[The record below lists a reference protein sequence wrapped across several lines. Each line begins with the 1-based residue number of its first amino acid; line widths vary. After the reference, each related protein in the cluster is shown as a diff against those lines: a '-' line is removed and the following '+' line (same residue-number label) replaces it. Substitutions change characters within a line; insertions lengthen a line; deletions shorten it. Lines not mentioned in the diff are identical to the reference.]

1 MLRFVR
7 SSPDAI
13 VLAPSSSTLP
23 RLAARLAVIVAA
35 LGYFVD
41 IYDLLLFGIVR
52 VPSLQDLGVAADDV
66 RRVGVLLLNSQM
78 LGLLVGGLV
87 WGVLGDLR
95 GRKSVLFGSILIYSA
110 ANLANALV
118 TDVPTY
124 AALRF
129 VAGIG
134 LAGEL
139 GAGVT
144 LVSELLERER
154 RGLGTM
160 VIAGFGTLGAVA
172 ASLVGDLLPWRWAYV
187 VGGCLGLALL
197 ALRVGVFESGM
208 FASARGA
215 GVRRGVFWAL
225 FTSAERARRYVACVL
240 VGLPIWFTVGLLV
253 LLAPE
258 FAAALGVEGAVTAG
272 RAILFCY
279 LGLSAGDFTSGAV
292 SQGLRSRKR
301 AMLFFILA
309 LQAVVLVYLLGRG
322 MSADVFYGL
331 CFGLGFFAGYWAVF
345 MANASEQFGTNLRA
359 TVTTTVPNFV
369 RGAVVPITL
378 GFEAL
383 VGPLG
388 EAGAA
393 LLVGGVCTALALSA
407 LALLPERFDA
417 DLDFVE
423 EI

>member
-1 MLRFVR
+1 M
-7 SSPDAI
+7 
-13 VLAPSSSTLP
+13 
-23 RLAARLAVIVAA
+23 IVAA

-52 VPSLQDLGVAADDV
+52 VPSLESLGVAGEDV
-66 RRVGVLLLNSQM
+66 RRMGVLLLNSQM
-78 LGLLVGGLV
+78 LGLLAGGLL
-87 WGVLGDLR
+87 WGILGDLR
-95 GRKSVLFGSILIYSA
+95 GRKSVLFGSILLYSL
-110 ANLANALV
+110 ANLANAAV
-118 TDVPTY
+118 TSIPMY

-129 VAGIG
+129 VAGVG

-144 LVSELLERER
+144 LVSELLHRER

-160 VIAGFGTLGAVA
+160 VIAGFGTLGAVV
-172 ASLVGDLLPWRWAYV
+172 ASLVGDLLPWRGAYV

-208 FASARGA
+208 FEAARGA
-215 GVRRGVFWAL
+215 EVRRGAFHAL
-225 FTSAERARRYVACVL
+225 FTSAGRARRYLACIA
-240 VGLPIWFTVGLLV
+240 VGLPIWYAVGLLI

-258 FAAALGVEGAVTAG
+258 FARVLGVGEGVTAG

-279 LGLSAGDFTSGAV
+279 LGLSVGDFTSGAV
-292 SQGLRSRKR
+292 SQGLRSRRK
-301 AMLFFILA
+301 AMLGFILG

-322 MSADVFYGL
+322 FSPTAFYGL
-331 CFGLGFFAGYWAVF
+331 CFGIGFFAGYWAVF

-378 GFEAL
+378 LFEAL
-383 VGPLG
+383 VGGLG
-388 EAGAA
+388 EAGGA
-393 LLVGGVCTALALSA
+393 LVVGLACTVLALGA

-423 EI
+423 QV

>member
-1 MLRFVR
+1 
-7 SSPDAI
+7 
-13 VLAPSSSTLP
+13 
-23 RLAARLAVIVAA
+23 VIVAA

-52 VPSLQDLGVAADDV
+52 VPSLESLGVAGGDV

-78 LGLLVGGLV
+78 LGLLAGGLL

-95 GRKSVLFGSILIYSA
+95 GRKSVLFGSIVLYSL
-110 ANLANALV
+110 ANLANAAV
-118 TDVPTY
+118 TSIPMY
-124 AALRF
+124 AVFRF
-129 VAGIG
+129 VAGVG

-144 LVSELLERER
+144 LVSELLHRER

-160 VIAGFGTLGAVA
+160 VIAGFGVLGAVA

-208 FASARGA
+208 FETARGTE
-215 GVRRGVFWAL
+215 VRRGAFHAL
-225 FTSAERARRYVACVL
+225 FTSGDRARRYLACVL
-240 VGLPIWFTVGLLV
+240 VGLPIWYAVGLLV

-258 FAAALGVEGAVTAG
+258 FARVLGVGEGVTAG

-279 LGLSAGDFTSGAV
+279 LGLSAGDFSSGAV
-292 SQGLRSRKR
+292 SQWLRSRRK
-301 AMLFFILA
+301 AMLGFILA

-322 MSADVFYGL
+322 FSPAAFYGL
-331 CFGLGFFAGYWAVF
+331 CFGIGFFAGYWAVF

-369 RGAVVPITL
+369 RGSVVPITL
-378 GFEAL
+378 VFEAL
-383 VGPLG
+383 VGALG
-388 EAGAA
+388 EASAA
-393 LLVGGVCTALALSA
+393 LVVGLVCTALALGA

-423 EI
+423 HV

>member
-1 MLRFVR
+1 V
-7 SSPDAI
+7 
-13 VLAPSSSTLP
+13 V
-23 RLAARLAVIVAA
+23 VAA

-52 VPSLQDLGVAADDV
+52 VPSLAALGIVGDEA
-66 RRVGVLLLNSQM
+66 RRVGVLLINAQM
-78 LGLLVGGLV
+78 AGLLVGGLL

-95 GRKSVLFGSILIYSA
+95 GRRSVLFGSILLYSL
-110 ANLANALV
+110 ANLANAAV
-118 TDVPTY
+118 TNVEVY
-124 AALRF
+124 ALLRF
-129 VAGIG
+129 VAGVG

-144 LVSELLERER
+144 LVSEMLPRER

-160 VIAGFGTLGAVA
+160 VIAGFGTLGAVV

-187 VGGCLGLALL
+187 VGGALGLTLL

-208 FASARGA
+208 FEASRQSGARRGA
-215 GVRRGVFWAL
+215 FLAL
-225 FTSAERARRYVACVL
+225 FATAERARRYLACVL
-240 VGLPIWFTVGLLV
+240 VGLPIWYAVGLLV

-258 FAAALGVEGAVTAG
+258 FARALGVGEGVTAG

-279 LGLSAGDFTSGAV
+279 LGLSLGDFTSGAV
-292 SQGLRSRKR
+292 SQGLRSRRR

-309 LQAVVLVYLLGRG
+309 LQGVVLAYLTGRG
-322 MSADVFYGL
+322 MSPAVFYGL
-331 CFGLGFFAGYWAVF
+331 CLALGFFAGYWAVF

-378 GFEAL
+378 AFEAL
-383 VGPLG
+383 TGRLG
-388 EAGAA
+388 VPGAA
-393 LLVGGVCTALALSA
+393 LAVGLTCTALALGA
-407 LALLPERFDA
+407 LAVLPERFSA
-417 DLDFVE
+417 DLDYVE
-423 EI
+423 EV

>member
-1 MLRFVR
+1 MRPLFPVMPQDV
-7 SSPDAI
+7 STG
-13 VLAPSSSTLP
+13 AP
-23 RLAARLAVIVAA
+23 RAARLAVVVAA

-52 VPSLQDLGVAADDV
+52 VPSLTDLGFSGDEV
-66 RRVGVLLLNSQM
+66 RRVGVLLLNAQM
-78 LGLLVGGLV
+78 IGLLVGGLV

-95 GRKSVLFGSILIYSA
+95 GRKSVLFGSILLYSL
-110 ANLANALV
+110 ANLANAAV
-118 TDVPTY
+118 TGVEAY
-124 AALRF
+124 ALLRF
-129 VAGIG
+129 VAGVG

-144 LVSELLERER
+144 LVSELLHRER

-160 VIAGFGTLGAVA
+160 VIAGFGTLGAVV

-208 FASARGA
+208 FEASKEAGARRGA
-215 GVRRGVFWAL
+215 FHAL
-225 FTSAERARRYVACVL
+225 FTQADRARRYVACIL
-240 VGLPIWFTVGLLV
+240 VGLPIWYAVGLLV

-258 FAAALGVEGAVTAG
+258 FVEALGVRGEVTAG

-279 LGLSAGDFTSGAV
+279 LGLSVGDFTSGAV
-292 SQGLRSRKR
+292 SQWLKSRKR
-301 AMLFFILA
+301 VMLLFILA
-309 LQAVVLVYLLGRG
+309 LQAVGLAYLLGHG
-322 MSADVFYGL
+322 MSAATFQAL
-331 CFGLGFFAGYWAVF
+331 CFALGFFAGYWAVF

-383 VGPLG
+383 VGTLG
-388 EAGAA
+388 EPRAA
-393 LLVGGVCTALALSA
+393 LAIGLVCTALALVA

-417 DLDFVE
+417 DLNYVE
-423 EI
+423 QI